1 MATPVIIPKLGNTVE
16 SCIIGPWR
24 KKEGE
29 KIKKGDILLEIETDK
44 TTFEV
49 DAPADGILLG
59 IFFNEGDIVPVLAN
73 IAVIGDKG
81 EEFESYRPKPE
92 EAKKELPEE
101 PVKEKDKEEIEIP
114 ESKGGTLVERI
125 ASEEKETIVDQPAVS
140 EEDWTSGGIS
150 PRAKQFA
157 KTHSVRLDG
166 TIGSGP
172 HGRILERDVIKYFHT
187 TPRSSSLAGKLLDE
201 GWTHKGTY
209 SGTGGMIIR
218 EDLRQPGK
226 RLSTIRSTIA
236 KHMHSSLIETAQYTI
251 TISARA
257 DAILSLRKKIKSIA
271 TEHSIPNITIND
283 MVMHAVICTLV
294 SHSELNA
301 EFIGGKVYQY
311 EDINLAFACDTS
323 RGLMVPVVRS
333 AQKLSLKELS
343 MAVEKLSNEA
353 VSGNIA
359 PDDLTGGTFTT
370 TNIGGMGIEYFTPI
384 LNTPQVAVLGI
395 CNIDLKPVKTGEGV
409 QFIEHIKLCLTVD
422 HQVIDGAP
430 AARFLVALKD
440 NIENFENIAGLNI

>member
-1 MATPVIIPKLGNTVE
+1 MATPVIIPRLGNTVE
-16 SCIIGPWR
+16 SCIIGSWK

-49 DAPADGILLG
+49 DSPASGILLG
-59 IFFNEGDIVPVLAN
+59 IFFKEGDIVPVLTN
-73 IAVIGDKG
+73 IAVIGSQG

-92 EAKKELPEE
+92 EAKKTPPGQ
-101 PVKEKDKEEIEIP
+101 PVKEKNLEETEIP
-114 ESKGGTLVERI
+114 VVDKG
-125 ASEEKETIVDQPAVS
+125 TIVDQQAAIK
-140 EEDWTSGGIS
+140 EDRTYGGIS

-187 TPRSSSLAGKLLDE
+187 TPRSSSLAEKLLNE

-209 SGTGGMIIR
+209 SGIGGMIVR

-271 TEHSIPNITIND
+271 TEHSLPNITIND
-283 MVMHAVICTLV
+283 MVIYAVIRTLV
-294 SHSELNA
+294 SYPEINA
-301 EFIGGKVYQY
+301 EFIDGIVYQY
-311 EDINLAFACDTS
+311 EDVNLAFACDTP
-323 RGLMVPVVRS
+323 RGLIVPVIRS
-333 AQKLSLKELS
+333 AQKLSLEELS
-343 MAVEKLSNEA
+343 LAVEKLSNEA
-353 VSGNIA
+353 VSGKIA

-370 TNIGGMGIEYFTPI
+370 TNIGSMGIEYFTPI
-384 LNTPQVAVLGI
+384 INTPQVAVLGI
-395 CNIDLKPVKTGEGV
+395 CTIDLKPVETGEGV
-409 QFIEHIKLCLTVD
+409 KFIKHIKLCLTAD

>member
-16 SCIIGPWR
+16 SCIISSWK

-29 KIKKGDILLEIETDK
+29 KIEKGDILLEIETDK

-49 DAPADGILLG
+49 DAPDSGILLG
-59 IFFNEGDIVPVLAN
+59 TFFTEGDIVPVLTN
-73 IAVIGDKG
+73 IAVIGSQG
-81 EEFESYRPKPE
+81 EDFESYRPKSEEVKKTPPE
-92 EAKKELPEE
+92 Q

-114 ESKGGTLVERI
+114 VV
-125 ASEEKETIVDQPAVS
+125 EKETVVDQQAVK

-157 KTHSVRLDG
+157 KTHSVKLDG
-166 TIGSGP
+166 IIGSGP
-172 HGRILERDVIKYFHT
+172 HGRILERDAIKYFHT
-187 TPRSSSLAGKLLDE
+187 TPRFSSLAGKLLDE

-236 KHMHSSLIETAQYTI
+236 KHMHSSLMETAQYTI
-251 TISARA
+251 TVSARA
-257 DAILSLRKKIKSIA
+257 DAILSLRKKIKSII

-283 MVMHAVICTLV
+283 MVIYAVICTLV
-294 SHSELNA
+294 SHPELNA

-343 MAVEKLSNEA
+343 LAVEKLSNEA